1 MSCRLEISDMRIFT
15 CATSNVR
22 ASGSAFRD
30 SNTYDYRPN
39 GYRLHVGE
47 QRGTRA
53 EEALIRVGC
62 NAPRTSAAECWTK
75 PMVRAL
81 ESRKVLYGNCM
92 ATQRQGNGDR
102 PRGGPRNMLRDF
114 FRNPTRTASRSI
126 MSCRAASGLGRSG
139 SFRPT
144 WSCAVS
150 FRGRGSGARQLVGS
164 QQTRAPDPRPATP
177 HVQFRALPSIIGQR
191 SIRSIRWNCSR

>member
-1 MSCRLEISDMRIFT
+1 
-15 CATSNVR
+15 
-22 ASGSAFRD
+22 
-30 SNTYDYRPN
+30 
-39 GYRLHVGE
+39 VG
-47 QRGTRA
+47 R
-53 EEALIRVGC
+53 

-102 PRGGPRNMLRDF
+102 PRGGPRKMFRDF

-126 MSCRAASGLGRSG
+126 TSCRAASGLGRSG

-150 FRGRGSGARQLVGS
+150 FRGRGSGARQPVGS
-164 QQTRAPDPRPATP
+164 QQTRAPDPRPAPRTYKFELSQASSAKDPFHQSAGTAHGDQAQNRSYRRLSERAGHHGARSPSCSSRTIDGRPSAPATP
-177 HVQFRALPSIIGQR
+177 R
-191 SIRSIRWNCSR
+191 